1 MFAVFMEDRK
11 LDFSTESLKLVRR
24 MSTNIFALSLII
36 FVGISVSWHV
46 LEASNFKISLRIF
59 SLFIFEKENGS
70 LECLLHTSP
79 VASMLGWFLYFT
91 THFKIGSLI
100 LLARCSGFE
109 YSTIYDNVRKES
121 IQNLAAL

>member
-46 LEASNFKISLRIF
+46 LEASNFKISCRMF
-59 SLFIFEKENGS
+59 SLYIFEKENDS
-70 LECLLHTSP
+70 LGCLLHTSP

-91 THFKIGSLI
+91 THFKTGSLI
-100 LLARCSGFE
+100 LLARGSQFE
-109 YSTIYDNVRKES
+109 YSAIYDNVRKES
-121 IQNLAAL
+121 IQNLAV

>member
-1 MFAVFMEDRK
+1 MFALFMEDRK
-11 LDFSTESLKLVRR
+11 LDFSTESLKFARR
-24 MSTNIFALSLII
+24 MSTNVFALSLII

-100 LLARCSGFE
+100 LLARGSGFE

>member
-1 MFAVFMEDRK
+1 
-11 LDFSTESLKLVRR
+11 
-24 MSTNIFALSLII
+24 MSTNVFALSLII

-91 THFKIGSLI
+91 THFKTGSLI
-100 LLARCSGFE
+100 LLARGSGFE